1 MLHNYV
7 LFHCPLCTCVSH
19 PLPVMYDIVCFNC
32 VIIDYLDIVMYYT
45 HTNVYFYDHCIELY
59 SIINQINISQMVY
72 TVIDNTKSTMN
83 RDWMNL
89 QLMRVQMLLH
99 VAVFNNL
106 LVFIRNPA
114 NQQRARDDVHTWLP
128 YTEWLWSN
136 YWMPE
141 VRIRWPCVGHI
152 VSHTSRLYMAATSA
166 PHHTHHSQAI
176 QQFLNTSHVI
186 RQLQKNYVTDTESK
200 WGIHP
205 CLKSRH

>member
-1 MLHNYV
+1 MVHSSWQQLLLLVVVVVVAVEETSGLPLLGHLTDQWNTKSNV
-7 LFHCPLCTCVSH
+7 LPCYICTISLPTVYMCV
-19 PLPVMYDIVCFNC
+19 LPTSRDVLYDIVCFNC
-32 VIIDYLDIVMYYT
+32 VIIDYLDIIMYYT

-114 NQQRARDDVHTWLP
+114 NQQRARDDVHT
-128 YTEWLWSN
+128 
-136 YWMPE
+136 
-141 VRIRWPCVGHI
+141 
-152 VSHTSRLYMAATSA
+152 
-166 PHHTHHSQAI
+166 
-176 QQFLNTSHVI
+176 
-186 RQLQKNYVTDTESK
+186 
-200 WGIHP
+200 
-205 CLKSRH
+205 